1 MYSVASAGSSGS
13 GCFGGTEA
21 SAPPEPST
29 RPFTVRF
36 ADAAA
41 LQTAV
46 DFEESERSEDEEDDG
61 EMDDFIVEDEGMEVD
76 EEGEAALR
84 EAEAAEEGPGARKP
98 AATNSVDDLVLSD
111 DDDGGDE
118 PKRRR
123 RHVRKEAE
131 SVQLNRE

>member
-1 MYSVASAGSSGS
+1 MGSFIWKTFQEAEGSASAGAPAEAEASAHPRSTMYSVASAGSSGS

-46 DFEESERSEDEEDDG
+46 DFEESERAC
-61 EMDDFIVEDEGMEVD
+61 GMEISKTVHRTSAD
-76 EEGEAALR
+76 M
-84 EAEAAEEGPGARKP
+84 
-98 AATNSVDDLVLSD
+98 
-111 DDDGGDE
+111 
-118 PKRRR
+118 
-123 RHVRKEAE
+123 
-131 SVQLNRE
+131 